1 MPKRLAAGAVLTAVL
16 ALAALPGLVGSR
28 TPSPDE
34 QVPAAAFQ
42 TLDVY
47 ASAAGSTITIQPAD
61 DARRSLGYLAAGAT
75 LIEPASD
82 VPPVPKRPTLRQPLA
97 AAASAWKPPMYSVA
111 GYATWYDNGTTAMR
125 LPRGTVVVVC
135 GAGGCVER
143 TVTDYGPR
151 AGFRPVRVVDLMP
164 SDFVAVCGCGLGTGT
179 QYVTVRVY

>member
-1 MPKRLAAGAVLTAVL
+1 MGAVLTAVL

-42 TLDVY
+42 ALNVD
-47 ASAAGSTITIQPAD
+47 ASAAGSTIAIQPF
-61 DARRSLGYLAAGAT
+61 DAAQRSLGYLAADAT
-75 LIEPASD
+75 LIEPAAD
-82 VPPVPKRPTLRQPLA
+82 LPAVPARPSLRQPVGT
-97 AAASAWKPPMYSVA
+97 AASSWKPPRYAVT
-111 GYATWYDNGTTAMR
+111 GYATWYANGTTAMR
-125 LPRGTVVVVC
+125 LPRGTVVVIC
-135 GAGGCVER
+135 GRGGCVER

-164 SDFVAVCGCGLGTGT
+164 SDFEAVCGCGLGTGT

>member
-1 MPKRLAAGAVLTAVL
+1 MGAVLTAALTL
-16 ALAALPGLVGSR
+16 ASLPDLVGSR

-47 ASAAGSTITIQPAD
+47 ASVAGSTITIQPAD
-61 DARRSLGYLAAGAT
+61 AAHRSVGYLAADAT
-75 LIEPASD
+75 LVEPTADRPS
-82 VPPVPKRPTLRQPLA
+82 VPKRPKLHQPA
-97 AAASAWKPPMYSVA
+97 APAASSWKTPRYSVD

-125 LPRGTVVVVC
+125 LPRGTVVVIC
-135 GAGGCVER
+135 GRGECIER

-151 AGFRPVRVVDLMP
+151 AGFHPVRVVDLRP

-179 QYVTVRVY
+179 QYVTVKVY